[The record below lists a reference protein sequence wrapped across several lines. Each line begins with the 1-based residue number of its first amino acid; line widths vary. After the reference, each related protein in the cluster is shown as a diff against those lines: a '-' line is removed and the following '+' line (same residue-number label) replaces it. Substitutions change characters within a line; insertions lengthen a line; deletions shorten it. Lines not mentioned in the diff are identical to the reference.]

1 MRYGSIRRLA
11 AAFCALAM
19 LSICFVSAKAD
30 GHTLTV
36 VDGGTGAAGSGSYA
50 AGTNVAVSAGTKD
63 GQFFSHWEAAGI
75 ALTDIYAPSV
85 TIAMPANDVTLRA
98 VFTPETPVKIAGVTI
113 AGWTYG
119 DTASEPNTAGI
130 SITEN
135 KTGGVTVA
143 APLTLVYTY
152 AGTTL
157 AGATYAA
164 SATAPTQAG
173 SYTLVVSVHPDD
185 ATYSGVSMPIAFSI
199 APRTLHVSGI
209 TAVNRAYDG
218 TTQVT
223 LDASGVTFA
232 AGDWKE
238 SGDPALAASNLV
250 GTVADRHAA
259 DAKEVTV
266 GGLALDPANPNY
278 KLEFSGSVTV
288 NITPAAWGAS
298 DLTWAGTDS
307 RAFDG
312 AASNVTASLRKLNS
326 GDNVTVTVTGGT
338 ESAVGTHTATVTT
351 LTGDDAG
358 DYAAVPTPSTF
369 THSYEITPASLS
381 FSVATNGTSGVTKSG
396 DTLTAT
402 VTSSI
407 GSGVTY
413 AYQWKRNG
421 TAIGGATLAAYVV
434 TDADKGQDIS
444 VAVTA
449 SGSYTGT
456 AESAPVRIVGPALSG
471 DIAITG
477 ANALGATLTATPTLG
492 SATAADYTLQWYSA
506 GAVVSGATGTTY
518 IIRESDLGQTITV
531 RATAVSG
538 ASARFTGY
546 VTSSA
551 GYNVSPQSP
560 AAPVIDVATK
570 TSQITVSWNA
580 PNARGSAI
588 TSYKLT
594 ITPSGGTSST
604 FTIDPS
610 ARSYTVTNLNAATTY
625 TVVLTAVNAYGST
638 NSAAASV
645 LVRAAYTGATPAAPT
660 RKSRT
665 TTSITLTP
673 HTGYEYSIDG
683 SHFQDSNV
691 FKSLKAGK
699 SYTFYQ
705 RVKATSTREASPIS
719 PKYTTYTLEETDDDD
734 DDTATDTTT
743 DTSDDDDTTT
753 TGSTDSTVLYELV
766 LPESNTNVLFS
777 TMTKL
782 INGNKQKAVTIRL
795 TNLTYTF
802 AQNTMQAESGRVW
815 YDFGAA
821 MNNCVHQNAIKALA
835 GDRHVM
841 TVHFNYGGTLPAEAT
856 IRIYVGAQY
865 AGQTLYYYK
874 YDETAGSLTLVQ
886 QTTLDSTGWAT
897 VTQSSCSDYVFTS
910 GDITQPAVTPT
921 PTPAASVSPSPTS
934 DVAMAPPDKTG
945 TGPNWMLIGIIA
957 AAAFLFIAAIWLW
970 LKKSDDES
978 GDLE

>member
-19 LSICFVSAKAD
+19 LSVCFVSAKAAN
-30 GHTLTV
+30 HTLTV
-36 VDGGTGAAGSGSYA
+36 VSDGTGATASGSYA
-50 AGTNVAVSAGTKD
+50 AGASVTVNAGTKA
-63 GQFFSHWEAAGI
+63 GEYFSHWVAAGI

-85 TIAMPANDVTLRA
+85 TFAMPESDVTLFA
-98 VFTPETPVKIAGVTI
+98 VFTAKTPVRITGVTI

-119 DTASEPNTAGI
+119 DTASAPNTGALV
-130 SITEN
+130 ITEN
-135 KTGGVTVA
+135 NAGGAAVA
-143 APLTLVYTY
+143 TPPALVYTY
-152 AGTTL
+152 SGTTL
-157 AGATYAA
+157 AGAAYAA
-164 SATAPTQAG
+164 SATAPTQTG
-173 SYTLVVSVHPDD
+173 SYTLVVSVDPADT
-185 ATYSGVSMPIAFSI
+185 TYAGASAPIAFSI

-209 TAVNRAYDG
+209 TAADRAYDG
-218 TTQVT
+218 TTQVSLNT
-223 LDASGVTFA
+223 SGAAFPTAASEWTDG
-232 AGDWKE
+232 G
-238 SGDPALAASNLV
+238 SPALAASGLS
-250 GTVADRHAA
+250 GTVADRHVA
-259 DAKEVTV
+259 DAKAVTV
-266 GGLALDPANPNY
+266 SGLALDPANPNY
-278 KLEFSGSVTV
+278 TLALSDSVTV
-288 NITPAAWGAS
+288 NITPYAWADAG
-298 DLTWAGTDS
+298 LTWAGTDS
-307 RAFDG
+307 RTFDG
-312 AASNVTASLRKLNS
+312 NASNITATLHKLNS
-326 GDNVTVTVTGGT
+326 ADDVSVTVTGGT
-338 ESAVGTHTATVTT
+338 ESAVGTHTATAAA
-351 LTGDDAG
+351 LTGADAG
-358 DYAAVPTPSTF
+358 DYASIPSPSAL
-369 THSYEITPASLS
+369 THSYEITPGALSLS
-381 FSVATNGTSGVTKSG
+381 VSTNGTSGVTKSG

-402 VTSSI
+402 VAPPA

-421 TAIGGATLAAYVV
+421 TAIGGATLATYLVAAV
-434 TDADKGQDIS
+434 DAGQDIS

-449 SGSYTGT
+449 SGSYAGT
-456 AESAPVRIVGPALSG
+456 AESALVRIVGPALSG

-506 GAVVSGATGTTY
+506 GTAVSGAAGNTY

-538 ASARFTGY
+538 ASAKFTGF

-551 GYNVSPQSP
+551 GYNVSPQAP

-604 FTIDPS
+604 FTIDPG
-610 ARSYTVTNLNAATTY
+610 ARSYTVTNLNAATNY
-625 TVVLTAVNAYGST
+625 SVVLTATNAYGSA
-638 NSAAASV
+638 NSTAATV
-645 LVRAAYTGATPAAPT
+645 LVKAAYTGDTPAAPT

-719 PKYTTYTLEETDDDD
+719 PKYTTYTLEDTDDDDTSTGTTTDDDD
-734 DDTATDTTT
+734 DDTTTA
-743 DTSDDDDTTT
+743 
-753 TGSTDSTVLYELV
+753 GSTDSTVLYELV
-766 LPESNTNVLFS
+766 LSDSNTNVLFS

-802 AQNTMQAESGRVW
+802 AQNTMQSESGRVW

-841 TVHFNYGGTLPAEAT
+841 TVHFNYGGALPAEAT

-874 YDETAGSLTLVQ
+874 YDEAAGSLMLVQ

-910 GDITQPAVTPT
+910 GDLSQAAATPT
-921 PTPAASVSPSPTS
+921 PTPAASASPSPTS

-970 LKKSDDES
+970 LRKSDDES
-978 GDLE
+978 EELE